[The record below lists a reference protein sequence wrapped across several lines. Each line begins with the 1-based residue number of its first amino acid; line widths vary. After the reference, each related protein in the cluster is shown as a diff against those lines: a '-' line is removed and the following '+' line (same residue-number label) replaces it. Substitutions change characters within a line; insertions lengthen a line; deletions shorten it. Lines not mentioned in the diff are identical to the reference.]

1 MTARRSD
8 PKESEAA
15 EKRLLE
21 AALEEGL
28 KETFPGSDSV
38 NVTQPAPSK
47 GDRHVWRKECAGRS
61 RGSVGSQSLA
71 STTG

>member
-1 MTARRSD
+1 MTGRRSD

-15 EKRLLE
+15 QKRLLE

-28 KETFPGSDSV
+28 KETFPGSDPV

-47 GDRHVWRKECAGRS
+47 GDRHVWRKE
-61 RGSVGSQSLA
+61 
-71 STTG
+71 